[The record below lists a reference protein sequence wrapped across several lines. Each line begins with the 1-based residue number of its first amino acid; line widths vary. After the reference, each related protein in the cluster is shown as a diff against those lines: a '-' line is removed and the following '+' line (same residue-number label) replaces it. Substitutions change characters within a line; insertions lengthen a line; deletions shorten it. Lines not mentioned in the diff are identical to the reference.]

1 MNDEDDGNNGSSRS
15 SNNYLT
21 SIWNNHYVKAVVT
34 SHVFFGVFLNPGD
47 KLFTPTER
55 FFNFC
60 GFVGVNT
67 AVTSLIETV
76 DLEEKVVCDCIDGD
90 KPDSN
95 CKDTDTIQD
104 DWLVYFHGDTWPE
117 ELCWYDAAATAE
129 NKHACSAKRIC
140 CEAFVASEL
149 DKTLSLTDYD
159 NCNEDLATKNIIS
172 SVVSTAFSFFFFG
185 PLVEWMLRRESQCC
199 NPAAYFMIL
208 LQMIWGLTF
217 TLHFSHTSAQL
228 GEGKKAWMDIIS
240 TVGLGVFVWS
250 VAFELMKQMLYVVCC
265 DYFSDLEEEDDGDSE
280 AGPDGKKAMDE
291 EQNLSSPQV
300 DKPSSKIDQQ
310 MNQDPTE
317 DPTED
322 RTEPLSPSS
331 SLNHPGGEVMHC

>member
-21 SIWNNHYVKAVVT
+21 SIWNNHYVKAVY
-34 SHVFFGVFLNPGD
+34 FL
-47 KLFTPTER
+47 R
-55 FFNFC
+55 V
-60 GFVGVNT
+60 FVGVNT

-117 ELCWYDAAATAE
+117 ELC
-129 NKHACSAKRIC
+129 C
-140 CEAFVASEL
+140 
-149 DKTLSLTDYD
+149 
-159 NCNEDLATKNIIS
+159 
-172 SVVSTAFSFFFFG
+172 
-185 PLVEWMLRRESQCC
+185 
-199 NPAAYFMIL
+199 
-208 LQMIWGLTF
+208 
-217 TLHFSHTSAQL
+217 AQL

-240 TVGLGVFVWS
+240 TVGL
-250 VAFELMKQMLYVVCC
+250 
-265 DYFSDLEEEDDGDSE
+265 DLEEEDDDDSE